1 MADPLSIA
9 ASAAGLISLGIQV
22 TQSLIDICDSYK
34 NFDEN
39 LIHTAKRLEFL
50 LEILKSLEKTISD
63 PSFQNNERN
72 LIKKIII
79 SIESCDESI
88 QELKNEWKKLIESS
102 KGIKKSIE
110 TAGRRIAYP
119 FRKRSLQRIEE
130 DIDDICE
137 HLSFALEVLR
147 LKDSKR
153 NQDDMIE
160 IKALLNL
167 INNHHVSS
175 QLLDWLK
182 APDATM
188 DHNIACTKKHPRT
201 GLWLTEGSFFRDW
214 LTEENSV
221 LWLSGF
227 AGSGKSVLCSTAIQ
241 FVFRH
246 RKSDPRIG
254 IAFFYFT
261 FNDKSKQDESVMIR
275 ALLLQLSTQLK
286 DGQADLLMLYNSYKN
301 TTVSSQIL
309 ITYLRRLIEK
319 FQNVFIMLDAL
330 DESPPDGPRE
340 RVLEMLEMMR
350 KWGLSGLH
358 IFFTSR
364 NERDINEYFDLSPTQ
379 QVVMQNSGLDQD
391 ISDFISGQLD
401 SRRSLQKWK
410 KSRDKIQASLSKR
423 AQGVYV
429 QFFLMK
435 HLQGD
440 MNVQD
445 GHGHIS

>member
-1 MADPLSIA
+1 MADPFSIA
-9 ASAAGLISLGIQV
+9 ASAVGLISLGIQV
-22 TQSLIDICDSYK
+22 TQSLIGICDSYK
-34 NFDEN
+34 NFDED
-39 LIHTAKRLEFL
+39 LVRTTEKLRFL
-50 LEILKSLEKTISD
+50 FEIFKSLEKSISD
-63 PSFQNNERN
+63 PSFQENEGD
-72 LIKKIII
+72 LIQKIIT

-88 QELKNEWKKLIESS
+88 QELNDEWKKLTESP
-102 KGIKKSIE
+102 KGMKKSIE

-119 FRKRSLQRIEE
+119 FRKRTLQRIEE
-130 DIDDICE
+130 DIDDICK

-153 NQDDMIE
+153 NQDDIIE
-160 IKALLNL
+160 IKELLDL
-167 INNHHVSS
+167 INNHHISS

-201 GLWLTEGSFFRDW
+201 GLWLIEDPLFRNW

-246 RKSDPRIG
+246 RKSDPRVG

-261 FNDKSKQDESVMIR
+261 FNDKSKQDESAMLR

-301 TTVSSQIL
+301 TTVSSQVL

-319 FQNVFIMLDAL
+319 FQHVFIMLDAL
-330 DESPPDGPRE
+330 DESPRDGPRE
-340 RVLEMLEMMR
+340 QVLEMLEMMR

-358 IFFTSR
+358 LFFTSR
-364 NERDINEYFDLSPTQ
+364 NERDINEYFDLSTNQ
-379 QVVMQNSGLDQD
+379 QVVMQNSGIDKD
-391 ISDFISGQLD
+391 IRDFISGQLD
-401 SRRSLQKWK
+401 RRRSLQKWK
-410 KSRDKIQASLSKR
+410 KYRDKIQESLSKR
-423 AQGVYV
+423 AKGVYV
-429 QFFLMK
+429 KLF
-435 HLQGD
+435 
-440 MNVQD
+440 
-445 GHGHIS
+445 